1 MKWKIPENQEDGRHP
16 TDMKGRDLL
25 NPKYSHG
32 SMRTWQLEVIN
43 EDEKVDQEED
53 TSGTSEEHNL
63 KTNGLREVWRKSMQL
78 SIISATKPSSLS
90 PPQSSLDVG
99 KSYLLLP
106 VFVKEVLPP
115 SRSALM

>member
-1 MKWKIPENQEDGRHP
+1 
-16 TDMKGRDLL
+16 MKGRDLL

-115 SRSALM
+115 SRSAPM